1 MKEYEK
7 NGNTDDIKYIIK
19 KNNNIEKR
27 SKN

>member
-1 MKEYEK
+1 MKEYAK